1 MQKIDYKNLVYLK
14 KNQFYYKIKIK
25 KNKYFLIF

>member
-25 KNKYFLIF
+25 KNNIF